1 MQLIVHDH
9 AEADL
14 ERLFESKEEAVGYI
28 DNVIALI
35 DDTPALFDKLFSETT
50 AAITISL
57 SGFWVWNAN
66 VWRCCG
72 VRIYA

>member
-28 DNVIALI
+28 DSVIALI
-35 DDTPALFDKLFSETT
+35 DDTPALFDKLFSEKTV
-50 AAITISL
+50 AITISP
-57 SGFWVWNAN
+57 SAFWVWNAN